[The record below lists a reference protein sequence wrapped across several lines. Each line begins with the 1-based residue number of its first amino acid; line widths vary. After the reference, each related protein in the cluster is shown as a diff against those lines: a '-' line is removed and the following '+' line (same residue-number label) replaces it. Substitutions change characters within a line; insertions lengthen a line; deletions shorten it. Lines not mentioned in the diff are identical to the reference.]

1 MKPSG
6 FLTETDVM
14 HIFTTIAD
22 SFAQR
27 LSNEPVRS
35 DLHAAQRIRKAM
47 LELLPAEGCGYETDR
62 LRLRL
67 LVAADATSLWFLRVD
82 LHRHLTRSSC
92 EQSAMQ
98 QVQALRP
105 LFEGSIP
112 TALLGLAAHQRA
124 AVTRNA
130 TRSMVQ

>member
-1 MKPSG
+1 
-6 FLTETDVM
+6 M
-14 HIFTTIAD
+14 HIFSTIAD

-27 LSNEPVRS
+27 LTNEPVRA
-35 DLHAAQRIRKAM
+35 DPTAAQRIRKAM
-47 LELLPAEGCGYETDR
+47 LELLPCEGSGHETDR

-92 EQSAMQ
+92 ERSAMQ
-98 QVQALRP
+98 QVHALRP

-112 TALLGLAAHQRA
+112 PALMGLTADQRA
-124 AVTRNA
+124 ALPRTA
-130 TRSMVQ
+130 TRSLMQ